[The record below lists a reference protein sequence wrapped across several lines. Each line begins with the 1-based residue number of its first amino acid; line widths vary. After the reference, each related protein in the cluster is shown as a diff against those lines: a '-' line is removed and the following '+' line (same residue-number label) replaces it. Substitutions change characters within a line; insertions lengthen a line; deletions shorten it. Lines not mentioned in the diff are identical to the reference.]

1 MHCHFCGCE
10 PVRCSACGKK
20 VEVLQMQGA
29 SNDEAPRRDSA
40 TSLLSTLK
48 CLFCGERLVVGGR
61 FCAYCGRK
69 QELKDETSFAEPHNQ
84 TAMSSPDTTQDYLVV
99 TVPSHEDLTEP
110 VPSQEELIE
119 QYFHAG
125 HSYKDIVD
133 LLSAEHDI
141 CVSLR
146 TVKSRL
152 SSLGLFRRKYY
163 SRSEDI
169 RKAVVQELQVH
180 GQLLG
185 YRTMWQVLKHKYG
198 LHAKRSDVMRLL
210 SETKGRS
217 TPQA

>member
-48 CLFCGERLVVGGR
+48 CLFCGERLVIGGR

-84 TAMSSPDTTQDYLVV
+84 TTLSSPDTTQDYLVV

-146 TVKSRL
+146 TSGVCVWF
-152 SSLGLFRRKYY
+152 GPRRAPVVPLTVAVSCWAACTPNRATWLMIGAKFVGPY
-163 SRSEDI
+163 SWIRSG
-169 RKAVVQELQVH
+169 RVC
-180 GQLLG
+180 LLLD
-185 YRTMWQVLKHKYG
+185 TI
-198 LHAKRSDVMRLL
+198 
-210 SETKGRS
+210 
-217 TPQA
+217 